1 MNRAKS
7 YHRIFANLF
16 DLIVVAS
23 LLLLLTFRSIIA
35 LINGLVNPSSLDSL
49 ALFILSFSSGI
60 FTFAIVLI
68 YFVILPLFWNGQT
81 LGKRFFKIKIMK
93 IDGSEIDFKTIFLRE
108 STRVLLVIM
117 TFGFSALVDMIILII
132 SKQGLGFYDYVSSTQ
147 VVDVV

>member
-49 ALFILSFSSGI
+49 ALFILSSPPPTS
-60 FTFAIVLI
+60 TYAIVLI
-68 YFVILPLFWNGQT
+68 YFEIIPLFSKGQT

>member
-16 DLIVVAS
+16 DLIIMVG

-49 ALFILSFSSGI
+49 ALFMQSFISGI
-60 FTFAIVLI
+60 FTFAFILI
-68 YFVILPLFWNGQT
+68 YFVILPIVWNGQT
-81 LGKRFFKIKIMK
+81 LGKRFFKIKVIK
-93 IDGSEIDFKTIFLRE
+93 VDGSEIDFKTIFLRE
-108 STRVLLVIM
+108 VTRVLLVIT
-117 TFGFSALVDMIILII
+117 TFGFSALVDMIILIV
-132 SKQGLGFYDYVSSTQ
+132 SKQGICFYDYVASTQ